1 MWHTSHVEIKCRAHL
16 KIWAEITMRIIPH
29 SKPTLGIEERNAVA
43 EVIRSGNIAQGEKV
57 AEFEQA
63 MAEYIGR
70 KYAVAVSSGFAALH
84 LALLALDMPVI
95 VPSYTCKALYYAA
108 QITGREVLVLDE
120 TEPLSSLGGGGF
132 SAAILPHTF
141 GFVNYN
147 MEYEQRHDVKI
158 PDNFSIIED
167 CATAIGGMHDGKML
181 GSFGEISVF
190 SFYATKMITTGEGGM
205 VLTDDFEI
213 SEKVRCLRD
222 YTIDNVDDGFVSQRF
237 NYKMTDMAA
246 AMGIVQ
252 LGRLSEF
259 IWKRWDLSLAYNGLL
274 KSREGIRV
282 PIVQSSYTGDKPA
295 FHRYIVR
302 LKNHVPDTVIAKMKS
317 RGIMCGYGVKQ
328 PLHRIL
334 KLDPKDFP
342 DAEKLA
348 NEVISLPLYPSLTMD
363 DVKYIVKNFLEVLVE
378 CE

>member
-70 KYAVAVSSGFAALH
+70 IYAVAVSSGFAALH
-84 LALLALDMPVI
+84 LALLAASEKHVLI
-95 VPSYTCKALYYAA
+95 PSYSCKALYHAA
-108 QITGREVLVLDE
+108 QAANKLISLIDE
-120 TEPLSSLGGGGF
+120 KESIS
-132 SAAILPHTF
+132 ILRVDRPNHRYGSIVPHTF
-141 GFVNYN
+141 GFTNLN
-147 MEYEQRHDVKI
+147 IIHCNDV
-158 PDNFSIIED
+158 PIIED

-222 YTIDNVDDGFVSQRF
+222 YTIDDVDDGFIGPRF

-246 AMGIVQ
+246 AMGLVQ
-252 LGRLSEF
+252 LGRLPEF
-259 IWKRWDLSLAYNGLL
+259 LEIRYNLSCFYDRLLRKREDIKTNLHYD
-274 KSREGIRV
+274 GIIGNR
-282 PIVQSSYTGDKPA
+282 PA

-302 LKNHVPDTVIAKMKS
+302 LKNHVPDTVIAKMKR
-317 RGIMCGYGVKQ
+317 RGIACGYGVKQ

-348 NEVISLPLYPSLTMD
+348 NEVISLPLYPSLSME
-363 DVKYIVKNFLEVLVE
+363 DVKYIVKNFLEVLDD
-378 CE
+378 

>member
-1 MWHTSHVEIKCRAHL
+1 
-16 KIWAEITMRIIPH
+16 MRIIPH

-63 MAEYIGR
+63 VAEYIGR
-70 KYAVAVSSGFAALH
+70 EYAIAVSSGFAALH
-84 LALLALDMPVI
+84 LALLVLDLPKWANVLI
-95 VPSYTCKALYYAA
+95 PSYTCKALYYAA
-108 QITGREVLVLDE
+108 QCANKPVLLIDE
-120 TEPLSSLGGGGF
+120 KESISTLRVDMPNHRYGS
-132 SAAILPHTF
+132 IVPHTF
-141 GFVNYN
+141 GFTNLN
-147 MEYEQRHDVKI
+147 IIHCDDI
-158 PDNFSIIED
+158 PIIED
-167 CATAIGGMHDGKML
+167 CATAMGGMHDGKML
-181 GSFGEISVF
+181 GFFGKISVF

-205 VLTDDFEI
+205 VLTDDI
-213 SEKVRCLRD
+213 VIAEKIKQLRD
-222 YTIDNVDDGFVSQRF
+222 YTINNDDTIESLRCQYDMPRF

-252 LGRLSEF
+252 MGRLPEF
-259 IWKRWDLSLAYNGLL
+259 LVIRYNLSCFYDRLLRKREDIKTNLHYD
-274 KSREGIRV
+274 GIIGNR
-282 PIVQSSYTGDKPA
+282 PA

-302 LKNHVPDTVIAKMKS
+302 LKNHVPDTVIAKMKR
-317 RGIMCGYGVKQ
+317 RGIACGYGVKQ

-348 NEVISLPLYPSLTMD
+348 NEVISLPLYPSLSME
-363 DVKYIVKNFLEVLVE
+363 DVKYIVKNFFEVLAE

>member
-1 MWHTSHVEIKCRAHL
+1 
-16 KIWAEITMRIIPH
+16 MRIIPH

-70 KYAVAVSSGFAALH
+70 IYAVAVSSGFAALH
-84 LALLALDMPVI
+84 LALLAASEKHVLI
-95 VPSYTCKALYYAA
+95 PSYSCKALYHAA
-108 QITGREVLVLDE
+108 QAANKLISLIDE
-120 TEPLSSLGGGGF
+120 KESIS
-132 SAAILPHTF
+132 ILRVDRPNHRYGSIVPHTF
-141 GFVNYN
+141 GFTNLN
-147 MEYEQRHDVKI
+147 IIHCNDV
-158 PDNFSIIED
+158 PIIED

-205 VLTDDFEI
+205 VLTDDYQI
-213 SEKVRCLRD
+213 AEKVRCLRD

-246 AMGIVQ
+246 AMGLVQ
-252 LGRLSEF
+252 LGRLPEF
-259 IWKRWDLSLAYNGLL
+259 LEIRSNLSCFYDTLL
-274 KSREGIRV
+274 GRRSRYDR
-282 PIVQSSYTGDKPA
+282 PA

-302 LKNHVPDTVIAKMKS
+302 LKSHVPDTVIAKMKR
-317 RGIMCGYGVKQ
+317 RGIMCGHGVKQ

-334 KLDPKDFP
+334 QLDPKDFP
-342 DAEKLA
+342 NAEKLA

>member
-1 MWHTSHVEIKCRAHL
+1 
-16 KIWAEITMRIIPH
+16 MRIIPH

-70 KYAVAVSSGFAALH
+70 EYAVAVSSGFAALH
-84 LALLALDMPVI
+84 LALLAASEKHVLI
-95 VPSYTCKALYYAA
+95 PSYSCKALYHAA
-108 QITGREVLVLDE
+108 QAANKLISLIDE
-120 TEPLSSLGGGGF
+120 KESIS
-132 SAAILPHTF
+132 ILRVDRPNHRYGSIVPHTF
-141 GFVNYN
+141 GFTNLN
-147 MEYEQRHDVKI
+147 IIHCDDI
-158 PDNFSIIED
+158 PIIED
-167 CATAIGGMHDGKML
+167 CATAMGGMHDGKML
-181 GSFGEISVF
+181 GFFGKISVF

-205 VLTDDFEI
+205 VLTDDI
-213 SEKVRCLRD
+213 VIAEKIKQLRD
-222 YTIDNVDDGFVSQRF
+222 YTINNDDTIESLRCQYDMPRF

-252 LGRLSEF
+252 MGRLPEF
-259 IWKRWDLSLAYNGLL
+259 LVIRYNLSCFYDRLLRKREDIKTNLHYD
-274 KSREGIRV
+274 GIIGNR
-282 PIVQSSYTGDKPA
+282 PA
-295 FHRYIVR
+295 
-302 LKNHVPDTVIAKMKS
+302 
-317 RGIMCGYGVKQ
+317 YGVKQ

-348 NEVISLPLYPSLTMD
+348 NEVISLPLYPSLSME
-363 DVKYIVKNFLEVLVE
+363 DVKYIVKNFFEVLAE